1 MSEMKGNS
9 KNEKLENTA
18 SQIRQS
24 HGKFTKRKVSKL
36 FQSLL
41 SVCLA
46 FLTVFSTIVPA
57 FAWTVDG
64 GSGSSGGNGLTK
76 KTKFKIAE
84 FADKENVIAIRFSV
98 YNKNSGKTVGEPI
111 DVFKTDC
118 RSYQKFS
125 TKYNKMALIKMKSNS
140 FSTTT
145 SNYRCFMESEVGA
158 NMPAKFAEMKGWE
171 QKEQNFNGI
180 LNKIGYGT
188 STNSLAKGDCIL
200 AEPLFRVCVDNSW
213 CILTA
218 TEMAIVGAG
227 ICGGFDIRPN
237 SSNSG
242 GWNWI
247 RHYSN
252 GFFPSAM
259 YLDQDT
265 FGIGLT
271 PGQRAVTKELSKNNY
286 GVGDSM
292 ALKIQK

>member
-18 SQIRQS
+18 SQTRQS
-24 HGKFTKRKVSKL
+24 HGKFTKRKASKL
-36 FQSLL
+36 FQGLL

-64 GSGSSGGNGLTK
+64 GSGSSGGNGITK
-76 KTKFKIAE
+76 KTKCKIAE
-84 FADKENVIAIRFSV
+84 YADKENVVAIRFSV

-125 TKYNKMALIKMKSNS
+125 KKFNKMALIKMKSNS
-140 FSTTT
+140 FSTTN
-145 SNYRCFMESEVGA
+145 SKYRCFMESEVGA
-158 NMPAKFAEMKGWE
+158 NMPAKFVDMKGWE
-171 QKEQNFNGI
+171 EYAPNFNGI
-180 LNKIGYGT
+180 LKTIGYA
-188 STNSLAKGDCIL
+188 SDTNALAKGDCIL
-200 AEPLFRVCVDNSW
+200 AEPLFRVCIDNSW
-213 CILTA
+213 SILTA
-218 TEMAIVGAG
+218 TEIAIVGAKIFG
-227 ICGGFDIRPN
+227 NYDTIPPKN
-237 SSNSG
+237 SDWSH
-242 GWNWI
+242 I
-247 RHYSN
+247 RHYAN

-259 YLDQDT
+259 YLDRDT